1 MGCNES
7 TERRRNNADG
17 TENDGDLEI
26 CTSGTEM
33 TAAGLA
39 VAGAIIVACCVAGL
53 LSGSEASSSRK
64 TMKAPG
70 RNYRI
75 FRDDFEDDPA
85 DYFRRLRD

>member
-1 MGCNES
+1 MGCKES

-17 TENDGDLEI
+17 TENGDLEC
-26 CTSGTEM
+26 CTGSTEM
-33 TAAGLA
+33 ATGLA
-39 VAGAIIVACCVAGL
+39 VAAGAVILVCCVAGL

-85 DYFRRLRD
+85 GYFRRLRE